1 MYPVSY
7 HYFVVMF
14 SDFGDSYRIYRA
26 CKLVQDLTDWSVSLQ
41 SGKQAN
47 PPRPLVSP
55 GITCSPPSWVTW
67 SSNILM
73 RIIRVAFFHLVNL
86 IACDGHHSTLKTLH
100 LEIQMLPVCQIILKL
115 FFSSQEFCLVDG
127 CDYYSLETMHCHCHC
142 NGDDCDNEEG
152 NIENDPIIVGGF

>member
-1 MYPVSY
+1 
-7 HYFVVMF
+7 MF

-55 GITCSPPSWVTW
+55 GITCSPPTWVTW
-67 SSNILM
+67 PSNILM
-73 RIIRVAFFHLVNL
+73 RIIRVAFFHLINL

-100 LEIQMLPVCQIILKL
+100 LEIQMLPLCQIIPKL
-115 FFSSQEFCLVDG
+115 VFFFSRILFGWWLWLLQLRKTQRRRQHWKWY
-127 CDYYSLETMHCHCHC
+127 DYCGRVLT
-142 NGDDCDNEEG
+142 NW
-152 NIENDPIIVGGF
+152 GGSAIGLFRVQ